1 MTDRDKQRVVTK
13 KLDGLLGF
21 TMEEAEEWMKDEEN
35 WRIDRFKAWSILSNL
50 AEAAVDI
57 LTDELLED
65 SQHPINRK

>member
-1 MTDRDKQRVVTK
+1 MTDRDKQRMVTK

-35 WRIDRFKAWSILSNL
+35 WRIDRLKAWSILSNL